1 MRGFEEYSEKEWE
14 VALLGIQES
23 HLYMVPTYA
32 ESIST
37 SSAYTLIRLSTRG
50 MVAKE

>member
-32 ESIST
+32 ESTST
-37 SSAYTLIRLSTRG
+37 SSATLIRLSTRG